1 MNVRRVFTRVAL
13 IKNDFVS
20 LVDFSGLEPSP
31 QISGMQVD
39 RPLCHRQDRIN
50 TVTTHSERYVSGIS
64 SRCPYSV
71 ITGDHRGR
79 DSGPNTGFL
88 LALTYRFNYV

>member
-1 MNVRRVFTRVAL
+1 MLEGFFTPRSF
-13 IKNDFVS
+13 DQERFRG

-50 TVTTHSERYVSGIS
+50 TVTTHSESMYLVSHQDVHT
-64 SRCPYSV
+64 P
-71 ITGDHRGR
+71 
-79 DSGPNTGFL
+79 
-88 LALTYRFNYV
+88 